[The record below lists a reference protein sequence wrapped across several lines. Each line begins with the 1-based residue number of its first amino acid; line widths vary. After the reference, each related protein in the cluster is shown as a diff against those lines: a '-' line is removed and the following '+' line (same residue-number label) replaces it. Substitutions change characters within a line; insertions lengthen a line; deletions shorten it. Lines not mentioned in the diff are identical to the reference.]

1 MSHRWIAGFVL
12 ASLLSAAVIFAQ
24 QPTGGGPAGGRQAD
38 TVGPSSTPNANFKTF
53 RDQSSY
59 AIGIDIARGLQ
70 QQGMDVDPA
79 LVARGIADALGGG
92 KLLLTD
98 KELQA
103 TMLQV
108 QKDAVTKAQQNFVKL
123 ADKNKKEGAAFLA
136 QNKNRDGVKTT
147 ASGLQYKVLKQGNG
161 ATPRKTDIV
170 TVNYRGTFLDG
181 TEFDSSYARNEPA
194 KFPCDRVIGGWVEA
208 LQLMHVGDKWQIFVP
223 SNLAYGEAGM
233 GNDIPPNAALVF
245 EIELL
250 DAKAAASTRPAAG
263 QGANSLPRPE

>member
-1 MSHRWIAGFVL
+1 MSHRWIPGFVL

-24 QPTGGGPAGGRQAD
+24 QPTGGGPAGGRQAE
-38 TVGPSSTPNANFKTF
+38 TVAPSSTPNANFKTF
-53 RDQSSY
+53 KDQSSY
-59 AIGIDIARGLQ
+59 AIGVDIARGLQ
-70 QQGMDVDPA
+70 QQGMDVDSA
-79 LVARGIADALGGG
+79 VVARGIADALGGG

-123 ADKNKKEGAAFLA
+123 ADKHKREGAAFLA
-136 QNKNRDGVKTT
+136 QNKNRDGVKST

-161 ATPRKTDIV
+161 TTPRKTDVV

-194 KFPCDRVIGGWVEA
+194 KFPCDRVIAGWVEA

-233 GNDIPPNAALVF
+233 GNDIPPNATLVF

-250 DAKAAASTRPAAG
+250 DTKAAASARPAAG
-263 QGANSLPRPE
+263 QGPDSLPRPQ

>member
-1 MSHRWIAGFVL
+1 MSDRWIAGFVL
-12 ASLLSAAVIFAQ
+12 ASLLAAGVVFAQ
-24 QPTGGGPAGGRQAD
+24 QPAGGGAGEAVAPV
-38 TVGPSSTPNANFKTF
+38 TTPNANFKTLKG
-53 RDQSSY
+53 QSSY
-59 AIGIDIARGLQ
+59 AIGVDIARGLQ

-79 LVARGIADALGGG
+79 LVSRGIADTLAGG

-108 QKDAVTKAQQNFVKL
+108 QKDAVTRAQQNFVKL

-136 QNKNRDGVKTT
+136 QNKNREGVKTT

-161 ATPRKTDIV
+161 ATPRATDVV

-194 KFPCDRVIGGWVEA
+194 KFPCNRVIAGWVEA

-223 SNLAYGEAGM
+223 SNLAYAEAGM
-233 GNDIPPNAALVF
+233 GNDIPPNATLVF

-250 DAKAAASTRPAAG
+250 DTKPAASAKPAG
-263 QGANSLPRPE
+263 QGADSLPRPQ